1 MLRLLGHQSKSQEGD
16 DMSKLLLFIGENE
29 QFDKDTVV
37 QQIRKIVGV
46 RNDKEGNFIGSV
58 FEAEYAVNNE
68 SYIVRLSDDLETIT
82 VDGIDDNSL
91 DFVLQLKTLLMIPLQ
106 VVDMDYS
113 FHLELANVNSLVQL
127 KEEIRKRV

>member
-1 MLRLLGHQSKSQEGD
+1 
-16 DMSKLLLFIGENE
+16 MSKLLLFIGENE

-46 RNDKEGNFIGSV
+46 RNDKEGNFIGSA

-127 KEEIRKRV
+127 KEEIRKGV